1 MSARFDVF
9 QVRFD
14 GGVRWLGAF
23 DTIEQARACVTQSR
37 DENPEIRHI
46 INDNGT
52 GARHD
57 FPEEQEPHALPSRRR
72 QSS

>member
-1 MSARFDVF
+1 MIARFDVF

-37 DENPEIRHI
+37 GENPEIRHI
-46 INDNGT
+46 INDSGT

-57 FPEEQEPHALPSRRR
+57 FPEEQQPASLPFRSR